1 MELLI
6 DLTGRVGGDKTD
18 WQPGDV
24 VVACPDG
31 WPWSEAERK
40 NPKWMIVKCPEMSQ
54 EEADSLMAEEL
65 PKSLSTDKS
74 LLQRRQFK
82 VDIAALTATVDVAK
96 AVPLTEIRAVATLK
110 EALPIVPVDF
120 PVKK

>member
-24 VVACPDG
+24 IVACSDG
-31 WPWSEAERK
+31 WPWSETERN
-40 NPKWMIVKCPEMSQ
+40 NPKWMILKCPEMSQ
-54 EEADSLMAEEL
+54 QEADSMMSPEFA
-65 PKSLSTDKS
+65 KSLSADKS

-82 VDIAALTATVDVAK
+82 VDIAALTAKVDVAK

-110 EALPIVPVDF
+110 KALPAVPVEF